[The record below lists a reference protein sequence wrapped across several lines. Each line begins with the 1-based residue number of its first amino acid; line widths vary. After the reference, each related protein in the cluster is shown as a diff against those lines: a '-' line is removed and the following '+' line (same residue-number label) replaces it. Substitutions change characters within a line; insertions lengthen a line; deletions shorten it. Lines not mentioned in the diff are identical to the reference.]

1 MKRRMCSMILTGIL
15 VLALS
20 ACGGDSG
27 SKKEQNGEQ
36 GQNQEQN
43 QGDKTEQSDSQTA
56 QVADELIVLTGSDAS
71 TFDPHFCTDSAT
83 EIFNKNI
90 FNNLVRFNEEME
102 IEPDLAKEWSVSE
115 DQLTWTFKLEEGVK
129 FHDGTDFNAEAV
141 KTSFERVLD
150 ESLGSPRRSVLAAI
164 TKIEAVDEYTVNI
177 STDVPCGALLQQLCH
192 PVAAVISPKSLEDY
206 GEDISTHPVGTGAF
220 KFVEWKT
227 GEELVLERNTDYF
240 KGAPAVEKVYFRVVP
255 EDATRALLLQSGQAD
270 VALRLPVTETDR
282 LESDPNVTIQK
293 GDTVMTM
300 YVALNNSKGVLKDEK
315 VRQAMNY
322 AVDKDVIVNDILGG
336 MATVSDSPISP
347 YTWGYNSSMKYA
359 CDVEKAKELLT
370 EAGYPDGIE
379 LELWTPVGRY
389 LMDTQ
394 VCENL
399 QAQWEKA
406 GIHVNIRQWEFQAL
420 MSEVKNGGFDM
431 VLLGWSPS
439 TGDADQ
445 GLYPVFHSSQFPPN
459 SNRAFYNNPD
469 VDALLDQAKTEVD
482 ETARREMYA
491 KAEKTIMEDAAW
503 AFLYYPK
510 QALSYRSN
518 ISGIEMLPT
527 EHIML
532 EKVTKQ

>member
-1 MKRRMCSMILTGIL
+1 M
-15 VLALS
+15 
-20 ACGGDSG
+20 
-27 SKKEQNGEQ
+27 
-36 GQNQEQN
+36 
-43 QGDKTEQSDSQTA
+43 
-56 QVADELIVLTGSDAS
+56 
-71 TFDPHFCTDSAT
+71 
-83 EIFNKNI
+83 
-90 FNNLVRFNEEME
+90 
-102 IEPDLAKEWSVSE
+102 
-115 DQLTWTFKLEEGVK
+115 
-129 FHDGTDFNAEAV
+129 
-141 KTSFERVLD
+141 
-150 ESLGSPRRSVLAAI
+150 
-164 TKIEAVDEYTVNI
+164 NI

-300 YVALNNSKGVLKDEK
+300 YVALNNSKGVLQDEK

-503 AFLYYPK
+503 TFLYYPK

>member
-1 MKRRMCSMILTGIL
+1 
-15 VLALS
+15 
-20 ACGGDSG
+20 
-27 SKKEQNGEQ
+27 
-36 GQNQEQN
+36 
-43 QGDKTEQSDSQTA
+43 
-56 QVADELIVLTGSDAS
+56 
-71 TFDPHFCTDSAT
+71 
-83 EIFNKNI
+83 
-90 FNNLVRFNEEME
+90 
-102 IEPDLAKEWSVSE
+102 
-115 DQLTWTFKLEEGVK
+115 
-129 FHDGTDFNAEAV
+129 
-141 KTSFERVLD
+141 
-150 ESLGSPRRSVLAAI
+150 
-164 TKIEAVDEYTVNI
+164 
-177 STDVPCGALLQQLCH
+177 
-192 PVAAVISPKSLEDY
+192 
-206 GEDISTHPVGTGAF
+206 
-220 KFVEWKT
+220 
-227 GEELVLERNTDYF
+227 
-240 KGAPAVEKVYFRVVP
+240 
-255 EDATRALLLQSGQAD
+255 
-270 VALRLPVTETDR
+270 
-282 LESDPNVTIQK
+282 
-293 GDTVMTM
+293 MTM
-300 YVALNNSKGVLKDEK
+300 YVALNNSKGVLQDEK

-347 YTWGYNSSMKYA
+347 YTWGYNSSMKYE
-359 CDVEKAKELLT
+359 CDVEKAKELLA

-394 VCENL
+394 VSENL

-469 VDALLDQAKTEVD
+469 VDALLDSAKTEVD
-482 ETARREMYA
+482 ENARKDMYA
-491 KAEKTIMEDAAW
+491 EAEKTIMEDAAW
-503 AFLYYPK
+503 TFLYYPK

-518 ISGIEMLPT
+518 VSGIEMLPT